1 MFYLIQVF
9 HQSFYR
15 CMKTTMFYLIQVFH
29 QCRLDVGKQTMFYL
43 IQVFHQSYY
52 DRCMKTTMFCLIQV
66 FHQSLQLQMDE
77 NNNVLFNSG
86 VSPIF
91 TITDV

>member
-1 MFYLIQVF
+1 MKTTMFYLIQVF
-9 HQSFYR
+9 QSLQLQMYENNNVLFNSGVSPIFTR
-15 CMKTTMFYLIQVFH
+15 CRKTTMFYLIQVFH
-29 QCRLDVGKQTMFYL
+29 Q
-43 IQVFHQSYY
+43 
-52 DRCMKTTMFCLIQV
+52 
-66 FHQSLQLQMDE
+66 SLLLQMYE

>member
-1 MFYLIQVF
+1 
-9 HQSFYR
+9 
-15 CMKTTMFYLIQVFH
+15 MKTTMFYLIQVFH
-29 QCRLDVGKQTMFYL
+29 QSLLLQMYENNNVLFNSGVSPIFT
-43 IQVFHQSYY
+43 
-52 DRCMKTTMFCLIQV
+52 RCMKTTMFYLTQV
-66 FHQSLQLQMDE
+66 FHQSLLLQMYE

>member
-1 MFYLIQVF
+1 
-9 HQSFYR
+9 
-15 CMKTTMFYLIQVFH
+15 
-29 QCRLDVGKQTMFYL
+29 
-43 IQVFHQSYY
+43 
-52 DRCMKTTMFCLIQV
+52 MKTTMFCLIQV
-66 FHQSLQLQMDE
+66 FHQSLQLQMYE

>member
-1 MFYLIQVF
+1 MKTTMFYLIQVF
-9 HQSFYR
+9 HENNNVLFNSGVSPIFTNYR

-29 QCRLDVGKQTMFYL
+29 Q
-43 IQVFHQSYY
+43 
-52 DRCMKTTMFCLIQV
+52 
-66 FHQSLQLQMDE
+66 SLLLQMYE